1 MKKLLLIAFL
11 FVCSIAN
18 AQIYYYQSGNPSDPG
33 NWNTQL
39 DGSGGPALNF
49 TAPTDYVIPTGRTA
63 LAFSAWN
70 FGGTNSKLRV
80 YAGAIL
86 ENTSG
91 ITMNSNSFFSL
102 DSGSLYIN
110 NNESTAD
117 LTIFNGIEIFNK
129 YSTVRINDWSGTNKP
144 VISGISIQPDGYYF
158 GNLEINWV
166 SNSGDWYQNLTSTS
180 PTLCENNFILTSTGS
195 GRLLFHGVNLNTEAK
210 VQVNGNFIQKTG
222 TIIEFSF
229 NASSPTINSTHL
241 VLKGNLHQEASSG
254 MTSNGAKLGKI
265 SFTREAVSPDTAFQT
280 YFAEGIIYAPRIYV
294 NQSCRLKLLSN
305 MTNPYS
311 GADTIGLTVS
321 INAIVDFGV
330 YKLIGHFGNLAANG
344 LKTIGFCYLYI
355 GSSDGYRQ
363 SNGLQDTLGNVI
375 VPSHNEHLSPLTVF
389 VYNGNTPQVIGDRAP
404 DRIPILTIRNPSGV
418 TLNKNIKVDNSIS
431 LDSGKLNLSDYNLI
445 IPNIDLIQNVTL
457 TKFINTNGAGALKTY
472 IGTSTK
478 IIPIGNGTYNPV
490 HMVTT
495 AANTPDTFA
504 FRVANNFSQMPP
516 DTSYCV
522 RKSWHIIENNP
533 GGSVIS
539 PRFQWMRTDEPVNFK
554 ATNISSFVGSI
565 GVYNIGYNGYVPKQ
579 ASTFEFPFSGSND
592 TTIARSATPY
602 ITFGYFTE
610 FNPSSS
616 FVVGTERGVQEF
628 YFYNVNNA
636 ASLNSWKRY
645 ENGTGVSPTSF
656 DRYAIFNI
664 TQNKNAVFNTS
675 VTFSNKT
682 QIRVRGNGQFT
693 TNQPV
698 TNLGKFSL
706 FDSSSYNH
714 NNIGVAANTIFAGE
728 EEFLLNGM
736 KSHVNIL
743 MWSDTAHSFRDS
755 LDDNIANLTINF
767 TNLSDPGT
775 NGRWINSGISPGG
788 HARMFCINMNYIQ
801 SSGYDLCLLGDGYR
815 NEVYTIEGNL
825 KLGDSIIAPDSNPVI
840 NLSYGTLKSSDSLA
854 GSLYIGGN
862 LDIQRGGIH
871 SEQNPFFAKGRLVYF
886 RSAFGTTSKHYI
898 SSYQPQDI
906 PVFNCGTYAY
916 PNFIS
921 QNNFDTLVLRTNFYN
936 SQNSPLGT
944 TDILE
949 IQSRTV
955 LDCDTFALR
964 GMSIRVKS
972 GGKVIIRNKAGMN
985 FEMHPFHNITLE
997 PGAMIEFAGY
1007 EAQNFYKAGSTTI
1020 SNIPTLII
1028 NNQNGVTLNDVVT
1041 VTDILKFIKGK
1052 VNSGPVHLYL
1062 TDTTESIG
1070 MNETSYIDA
1079 PVRLSTTS
1087 TIVKMIPF
1095 GKNGKLRP
1103 LYFKPAGTIPTQ
1115 WVMWFDTQDPHLFG
1129 STMGPG
1135 ITSISNNEYYE
1146 INRFGSTLGAYVGL
1160 SFGAGSGVSAAE
1172 SLRVA
1177 RWTGLMWENKDAW
1190 YYTGVESG
1198 YVMSQYVS
1206 DFSPFVIATTNQ
1218 QPLPV
1223 ELSSFNA
1230 NIDRSNINLEWN
1242 TTHEINNSGFDIE
1255 RKLSKDS
1262 AWQKISFVQGNGN
1275 SNQMKNYK
1283 FNDMNLSS
1291 GKYNYRL
1298 KQIDYNGNFTYFN
1311 LENELSVGIPNDF
1324 ALSQNYPNPFNPA
1337 TKIDYDLPYDSKV
1350 SLKIYDMLG
1359 REIASLVNNEQQRA
1373 GYYNV
1378 QFNAVNFASG
1388 TYFFRIIAQG
1398 GGKDFVMTKKMQL
1411 VK

>member
-18 AQIYYYQSGNPSDPG
+18 AQIYYYQSGNPSDPS

-63 LAFSAWN
+63 LAFSSWS
-70 FGGTNSKLRV
+70 FGGMNSKLRV
-80 YAGAIL
+80 YAGATL
-86 ENTSG
+86 ENTVG
-91 ITMNSNSFFSL
+91 ITINSNSFFSL
-102 DSGSLYIN
+102 DSGSVYIN

-144 VISGISIQPDGYYF
+144 VISGVSIQPDGYYF

-180 PTLCENNFILTSTGS
+180 PALCENNFILTSTGS

-229 NASSPTINSTHL
+229 NASSPTINSAH
-241 VLKGNLHQEASSG
+241 VILKGNLHQEASSG
-254 MTSNGAKLGKI
+254 MTSNGAKTGKI
-265 SFTREAVSPDTAFQT
+265 SFAREAVAPDTAFQT
-280 YFAEGIIYAPRIYV
+280 YFAEGIISTPRIFV

-330 YKLIGHFGNLAANG
+330 YKLIGHSGNLAANG

-355 GSSDGYRQ
+355 GSPDGYRQ
-363 SNGLQDTLGNVI
+363 LNGSQDTLGNVI

-404 DRIPILTIRNPSGV
+404 DRIPILAVRNPNGV

-445 IPNIDLIQNVTL
+445 VPNIDLILNASFTN
-457 TKFINTNGAGALKTY
+457 FINTNGTGALKTY
-472 IGTSTK
+472 IGTDSK
-478 IIPIGNGTYNPV
+478 IIPIGNGTYSPV
-490 HMVTT
+490 HMVPTPSSV
-495 AANTPDTFA
+495 PDTFA
-504 FRVANNFSQMPP
+504 FRVANNFAFLPP

-522 RKSWHIIENNP
+522 RKSWNIVENNP
-533 GGSVIS
+533 GGSIVS
-539 PRFQWMRTDEPVNFK
+539 VRLQWMRTDEPGNFK
-554 ATNISSFVGSI
+554 AANISPAVGSM
-565 GVYNIGYNGYVPKQ
+565 GLYNPSYAGYIPKE
-579 ASTFEFPFSGSND
+579 ATTIESPFSGPPD
-592 TTIARSATPY
+592 TTIARSAIHY
-602 ITFGYFTE
+602 LISGYYTE
-610 FNPSSS
+610 FNPSSI
-616 FVVGTERGVQEF
+616 FIVGTERGVQEF
-628 YFYNVNNA
+628 YFYNINNA
-636 ASLNSWKRY
+636 ASLSSWKKN
-645 ENGTGVSPTSF
+645 ENGTGVSPVSF
-656 DRYAIFNI
+656 DRYAIFNV

-714 NNIGVAANTIFAGE
+714 NNIGIAENTIFAGR
-728 EEFLLNGM
+728 EEFLTNGR
-736 KSHVNIL
+736 KSHFNIL
-743 MWSDTAHSFRDS
+743 MWSDTAHGFRKGIS
-755 LDDNIANLTINF
+755 DNIANLTINF
-767 TNLSDPGT
+767 TNLADPGP
-775 NGRWINSGISPGG
+775 NGRWRNAGILAGG
-788 HARMFCINMNYIQ
+788 VGNRLCINLTYIQ
-801 SSGYDLCLLGDGYR
+801 SSGYDLCLVGDGY
-815 NEVYTIEGNL
+815 NTNTYYIDGDL
-825 KLGDSIIAPDSNPVI
+825 KLGDSILAPDVHPVI
-840 NLSYGTLKSSDSLA
+840 NLSYGTSKSSDSLA
-854 GSLYIGGN
+854 GSLLIGGDM
-862 LDIQRGGIH
+862 DIQCGGIH
-871 SEQNPFFAKGRLVYF
+871 SEQNVFTARGRLIF
-886 RSAFGTTSKHYI
+886 NRGSFGKSKHYI
-898 SSYQPQDI
+898 SSYQPLDI
-906 PVFNCGTYAY
+906 PIFNCG
-916 PNFIS
+916 S
-921 QNNFDTLVLRTNFYN
+921 NNFPNALTDNTPDTVVLKTNFYN
-936 SQNSPLGT
+936 SQNSPFGSA
-944 TDILE
+944 DVLE
-949 IQSRTV
+949 IQDRNV

-964 GMSIRVKS
+964 GMGIRVKA
-972 GGKVIIRNKAGMN
+972 GGKIIIRNKAGMN
-985 FEMHPFHNITLE
+985 FELNALQNITLE

-1007 EAQNFYKAGSTTI
+1007 EAQNLYKTGSTTI

-1041 VTDILKFIKGK
+1041 VTDTLKFIQGK
-1052 VNSGPVHLYL
+1052 VNSGPVHLNL
-1062 TDTTESIG
+1062 TDTTASIG
-1070 MNETSYIDA
+1070 MNATSYIDA
-1079 PVRLSTTS
+1079 PIRLFTTS
-1087 TIVKMIPF
+1087 TISKMIPF

-1103 LYFKPAGTIPTQ
+1103 LYFQPAATNPTQ

-1129 STMGPG
+1129 SAMGPG

-1146 INRFGSTLGAYVGL
+1146 INRFGSTIGAYVGL
-1160 SFGAGSGVSAAE
+1160 SFGPGSGVSAAE

-1177 RWTGLMWENKDAW
+1177 RWTGSMWENKGVW

-1198 YVMSQYVS
+1198 YVMSDYVS
-1206 DFSPFVIATTNQ
+1206 DFSPFAIATTNQ

-1223 ELSSFNA
+1223 ELASFNA
-1230 NIDRSNINLEWN
+1230 SIDRNNVNLEWN
-1242 TTHEINNSGFDIE
+1242 TTSEINNSGFDVE
-1255 RKLSKDS
+1255 RKLYNDS
-1262 AWQKISFVQGNGN
+1262 VWQKISFVQGNGN
-1275 SNQMKNYK
+1275 SNQLKNYK
-1283 FNDMNLSS
+1283 FNDRNLSS

-1298 KQIDYNGNFTYFN
+1298 KQIDHNGNFSYFN
-1311 LENELSVGIPNDF
+1311 LQSELNVGIPNDF
-1324 ALSQNYPNPFNPA
+1324 SLSQNYPNPFNPA

-1350 SLKIYDMLG
+1350 SLKVYDILG
-1359 REIASLVNNEQQRA
+1359 REISNLVNNELQRA

-1388 TYFFRIIAQG
+1388 TYFFRIVAQG